1 MDYLFEV
8 MSFVIPVIFWI
19 IFISVMVN
27 IGKAR
32 SNSKNSAP
40 RYTIPSKT
48 TAKAG
53 EGSHQQQ
60 VDYSHAY
67 SVKNTTRDSEIH
79 DAPLTEAEKNVLY
92 GK

>member
-1 MDYLFEV
+1 MNYLFDV
-8 MSFVIPVIFWI
+8 MAFVFPIIFWI
-19 IFISVMVN
+19 IFITVLVSAK
-27 IGKAR
+27 KA
-32 SNSKNSAP
+32 NSTRRKSAP
-40 RYTIPSKT
+40 RYTVPSRT
-48 TAKAG
+48 PIRSE